1 MSRMRAST
9 TTLLALA
16 ALVPFW
22 TGTAEAHAYLQR
34 AMPLVGSTIPAS
46 PPELTLEYS
55 EAIEPR
61 FSSVMVT
68 DAAGQRVDKS
78 DLHIA
83 PPDPKR
89 LLIGL
94 LQLKQGTYRVEWHV
108 TSVDTHHTEGKFT
121 FSVQP

>member
-1 MSRMRAST
+1 M
-9 TTLLALA
+9 LLAVT

-22 TGTAEAHAYLQR
+22 TGAADAHAYLQR

-68 DAAGQRVDKS
+68 DANGQRVDKS
-78 DLHIA
+78 DLHVGPA
-83 PPDPKR
+83 DPKR
-89 LLIGL
+89 ILIGL
-94 LQLKQGTYRVEWHV
+94 LPLKQGTYRVEWHI
-108 TSVDTHHTEGKFT
+108 TSVDTHRTEGKFT